1 MINMQNTASTGN
13 TGYVFGLR
21 VLFRLCTR
29 SAMNIRKAMLL
40 ENAAQMTTKPHI
52 ELFHGSPKKL
62 DTLLSGSTITPIL
75 ILARAF
81 SHKPEILSIEVN
93 ENENTKT
100 RKFKI
105 SHDGTKHG
113 YLYRVIVID
122 PKADLIQH
130 PDSKVAPGEEM
141 LTTHVLPLEFLEEV
155 PLKEVYEYSE
165 EL

>member
-1 MINMQNTASTGN
+1 MNM
-13 TGYVFGLR
+13 
-21 VLFRLCTR
+21 
-29 SAMNIRKAMLL
+29 RKAMLL
-40 ENAAQMTTKPHI
+40 EKAAPMTTKPHI
-52 ELFHGSPKKL
+52 EWFHGSPKRL
-62 DTLLSGSTITPIL
+62 NTLHSGSTITPIL

-93 ENENTKT
+93 ENEDTEI

-113 YLYRVIVID
+113 FLYRVIVTD

-130 PDSKVAPGEEM
+130 PDSKGAPGEEM
-141 LTTHVLPLEFLEEV
+141 LTTRDLHLEFLEEV